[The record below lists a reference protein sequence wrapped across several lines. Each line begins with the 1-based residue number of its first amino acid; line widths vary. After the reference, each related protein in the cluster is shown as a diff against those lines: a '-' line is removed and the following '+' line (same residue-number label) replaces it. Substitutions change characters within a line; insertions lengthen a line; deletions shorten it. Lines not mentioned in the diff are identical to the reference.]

1 MIAPIPGFIGKQ
13 GMIKEKLIYSNHAV
27 QQMFKRDISTNAVE
41 MVMENGEIIKSYPE
55 DTPYPSYLL
64 LGFYEQR
71 PLHIVYS
78 DNRINGCLIIITVYE
93 PSTKIWKKNFKKRKK

>member
-1 MIAPIPGFIGKQ
+1 MSKGK
-13 GMIKEKLIYSNHAV
+13 IIYSNHAV
-27 QQMFKRDISTNAVE
+27 QQMFKRSISTKAVE
-41 MVMENGEIIKSYPE
+41 EIIDNGEIIKTYPG

-78 DNRINGCLIIITVYE
+78 YDSINEAIIIITVYE
-93 PSTKIWKKNFKKRKK
+93 PSAKIWEKDFKTRKNNQS